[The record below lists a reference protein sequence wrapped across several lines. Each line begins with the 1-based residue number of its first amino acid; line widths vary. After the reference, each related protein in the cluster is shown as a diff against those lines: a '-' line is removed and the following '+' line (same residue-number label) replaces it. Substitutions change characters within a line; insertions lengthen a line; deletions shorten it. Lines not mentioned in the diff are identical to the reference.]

1 MIEKRPAFSLADPA
15 YRDLPKLPIKVAWAS
30 ISEPLSDGLSRRR
43 MEEADTAIDR
53 RFRNFPDFHNRHTRA
68 RQRIRR
74 SSGL

>member
-1 MIEKRPAFSLADPA
+1 MIENRLAFLLAYPA
-15 YRDLPKLPIKVAWAS
+15 YRNLPELPIKVTWAS

-43 MEEADTAIDR
+43 MGEADTAIDR